1 MSKTDA
7 LNPNTLNFVSRVKQ
21 HQKEKKINL
30 YLDLDETLIYSIDTR
45 HRKTLPKHVEHFKCH
60 DFENAYVI
68 LERPGLQDF
77 LDWVFEN
84 FSVSIWSAASPDYV
98 DFIAKNI
105 VSAKHRRLHRI
116 LNSDNCDHSMEIYG
130 DDHLKKLDMLW
141 EHYKLPNHG
150 PDNTVLLDDLCL
162 NMRSQPQNCVRVIKF
177 LGTEKFVK
185 DKHLE
190 TVKQKLQDI
199 LTHYKK
205 KRRID
210 KSPIRIKKGEKME
223 K

>member
-1 MSKTDA
+1 MSSFKS
-7 LNPNTLNFVSRVKQ
+7 LVKKKSTQ
-21 HQKEKKINL
+21 KINL
-30 YLDLDETLIYSIDTR
+30 YLDLDETLIYSIDMR
-45 HRKTLPKHVEHFKCH
+45 SRKTLPKYVEQFKH
-60 DFENAYVI
+60 HNFENAYVI

-77 LDWVFEN
+77 LDWAFEN

-105 VSAKHRRLHRI
+105 VSAKHRRLQRI
-116 LNSDNCDHSMEIYG
+116 LNSDNCDKSMELYG

-150 PDNTVLLDDLCL
+150 PDNTVLLDDLRL
-162 NMRSQPQNCVRVIKF
+162 NMRSQPENCVSVIKF

-190 TVKQKLQDI
+190 TVKRKLQDI

-210 KSPIRIKKGEKME
+210 KSPIRVKKGGRVEMSERK
-223 K
+223 

>member
-1 MSKTDA
+1 MSSFKS
-7 LNPNTLNFVSRVKQ
+7 LVNKRP
-21 HQKEKKINL
+21 HQKINL
-30 YLDLDETLIYSIDTR
+30 YLDLDETLIYSIDMR
-45 HRKTLPKHVEHFKCH
+45 HRKTLPEYVKNFKHHN
-60 DFENAYVI
+60 FENAYVI

-77 LDWVFEN
+77 LDWAFKH

-105 VSAKHRRLHRI
+105 VGKHRRLQRI
-116 LNSDNCDHSMEIYG
+116 LNSDNCDHSMELYG

-141 EHYKLPNHG
+141 EHYKLPHHG

-162 NMRSQPQNCVRVIKF
+162 NMRSQPENCVRVIKF

-190 TVKQKLQDI
+190 KVKRKLEDI
-199 LTHYKK
+199 LTHYNK

-210 KSPIRIKKGEKME
+210 KSPIRIKKWIKME

>member
-1 MSKTDA
+1 MSSFQSLVNKR
-7 LNPNTLNFVSRVKQ
+7 L
-21 HQKEKKINL
+21 HQKINL
-30 YLDLDETLIYSIDTR
+30 YLDLDETLIYSIDMR
-45 HRKTLPKHVEHFKCH
+45 HRKTLPEYVKNFKHHN
-60 DFENAYVI
+60 FENAYVI

-77 LDWVFEN
+77 LDWAFKH

-105 VSAKHRRLHRI
+105 VGTKHRRLQRI
-116 LNSDNCDHSMEIYG
+116 LNSDNCDHSMELYG

-141 EHYKLPNHG
+141 EHYKLPHHG

-162 NMRSQPQNCVRVIKF
+162 NMRSQPENCVRVIKF

-190 TVKQKLQDI
+190 KVKQKLEDI
-199 LTHYKK
+199 LTHYNK

-210 KSPIRIKKGEKME
+210 KSPIRIKKGKKMGD

>member
-1 MSKTDA
+1 MSSFKS
-7 LNPNTLNFVSRVKQ
+7 LVK
-21 HQKEKKINL
+21 KKPSQEINL
-30 YLDLDETLIYSIDTR
+30 YLDLDETLIYSKDIR
-45 HRKTLPKHVEHFKCH
+45 HQKTIPTYVEQFKHHN
-60 DFENAYVI
+60 FENAYVI

-77 LDWVFEN
+77 LDWAFKH

-105 VSAKHRRLHRI
+105 VGAKHRRIQRI
-116 LNSDNCDHSMEIYG
+116 LNSDNCDQSMELYG

-162 NMRSQPQNCVRVIKF
+162 NMRSQPENCVRVVKF

-185 DKHLE
+185 DNQLQK
-190 TVKQKLQDI
+190 VKQKLQDI

-210 KSPIRIKKGEKME
+210 KSPIRVKKGGRVERAVKV
-223 K
+223 